1 MTVSRGTDNRQ
12 RIVNAAR
19 NLFYH
24 QGYLATSFTDIAR
37 TADIPRG
44 NFYYYYKT
52 KDELLSD
59 VINSRVDILRTQ
71 LDEWDQTLD
80 EPKAR
85 LSSFLSLLLRNEE
98 EIVRYGCPLGTLNC
112 EMSKTDTAHMS
123 RAIALFEVALAWL
136 AHQFCAL
143 GYADESPM
151 LAMHLFGGLQGAA
164 ILSQAYRNTR
174 FLHYEI
180 QTIKEWLQTL

>member
-1 MTVSRGTDNRQ
+1 VSRGTDNRQ

-37 TADIPRG
+37 SADIPRG
-44 NFYYYYKT
+44 NFYYYYKS
-52 KDELLSD
+52 KDTLLSD
-59 VINSRVDILRTQ
+59 VINSRLDILQAQ

-85 LSSFLSLLLRNEE
+85 LLSFIALLLREE
-98 EIVRYGCPLGTLNC
+98 KDIIRYGCPLGTLNC
-112 EMSKTDTAHMS
+112 EMSKTDTAHLS
-123 RAIALFEVALAWL
+123 KAIALFDVALAWL
-136 AHQFCAL
+136 ARQFSAL

-151 LAMHLFGGLQGAA
+151 LAMHLFGALQGAA

>member
-123 RAIALFEVALAWL
+123 RAIALFDVALAWL

-180 QTIKEWLQTL
+180 QTINEWLQTL

>member
-1 MTVSRGTDNRQ
+1 VSRGTDNRQ

-37 TADIPRG
+37 IADIPRG

-59 VINSRVDILRTQ
+59 VINSRLDILRTQ

-85 LSSFLSLLLRNEE
+85 LLSFIALLLREE
-98 EIVRYGCPLGTLNC
+98 KDIIRYGCPLGTLNC
-112 EMSKTDTAHMS
+112 EMSKTDTAHLS
-123 RAIALFEVALAWL
+123 KAIALFDVALAWL
-136 AHQFCAL
+136 ARQFSAL

-151 LAMHLFGGLQGAA
+151 LAMHLFGALQGAA